1 MLDVISLLLVLDS
14 NSGVDIEI
22 TGGIITK
29 ESLLGSFSKVSD
41 KMSGSVSSSDPVKKE
56 QEVVKTAPTVTQEP
70 VQSSSG
76 SLSALQD
83 RVERAK
89 MLVEQRK
96 AEKEAAEDDKVKTKE
111 MERREVGKVRSDSD
125 IVIVEEHVRV
135 RVGGVVVIEIEEE
148 SSDGWLDRLL
158 FSICCCAPC
167 LF

>member
-1 MLDVISLLLVLDS
+1 M
-14 NSGVDIEI
+14 DIEI

-29 ESLLGSFSKVSD
+29 ESLLGSFGKVSD
-41 KMSGSVSSSDPVKKE
+41 KMSGSVSSSDPVKEKE
-56 QEVVKTAPTVTQEP
+56 AGITPQQDPQES

-76 SLSALQD
+76 SVSALQE

-96 AEKEAAEDDKVKTKE
+96 AEKEAAEDDKEKTKE
-111 MERREVGKVRSDSD
+111 MERREVGKVRRDSD

-135 RVGGVVVIEIEEE
+135 RVSGVVVIEIEEE
-148 SSDGWLDRLL
+148 SSDGLLDRLL

>member
-1 MLDVISLLLVLDS
+1 M
-14 NSGVDIEI
+14 DIEI

-41 KMSGSVSSSDPVKKE
+41 KMSGSVSSSDPVKEKE
-56 QEVVKTAPTVTQEP
+56 AGITPQQVPQEPP

-76 SLSALQD
+76 SSTLQE

-96 AEKEAAEDDKVKTKE
+96 AEKEAAEDDKEKTKE
-111 MERREVGKVRSDSD
+111 MERREVGKVRRDSD

-135 RVGGVVVIEIEEE
+135 RVSGVVVIEIEEE

-158 FSICCCAPC
+158 FSICCCVPC

>member
-1 MLDVISLLLVLDS
+1 MLDVITLLLVLDS

-41 KMSGSVSSSDPVKKE
+41 KMSGSVSSSDPVKE
-56 QEVVKTAPTVTQEP
+56 EVVKTAPPVTQES

-76 SLSALQD
+76 SSSALQD

-111 MERREVGKVRSDSD
+111 MERREVGKVRRDSD

-135 RVGGVVVIEIEEE
+135 RVSGVVVIEIEDE

>member
-1 MLDVISLLLVLDS
+1 MLDVITLLLVLDS

-41 KMSGSVSSSDPVKKE
+41 KMSGSVSSSDPVKEKE
-56 QEVVKTAPTVTQEP
+56 AVITPQQVPQEP

-76 SLSALQD
+76 SVSALQE

-96 AEKEAAEDDKVKTKE
+96 AEKEAAEDDKEKTKE
-111 MERREVGKVRSDSD
+111 MERREVGKVRRDSD

-135 RVGGVVVIEIEEE
+135 RVSGVVVIEIEEE